1 MDPAWPAQG
10 ESKVGYWPKAPIAA
24 GYRHSVGLRRDGTV
38 IATGENRYGQCDVGG
53 WREIVAVAAGNA
65 HTGNSHTVGLKAD
78 GTVLAVGWNKYG
90 QCLVAEWSVVVAI
103 AAGCAH
109 TLGLRKDGTVLA
121 VGRNDHGQC
130 DVSGWRH
137 IGKP

>member
-53 WREIVAVAAGNA
+53 WREIVAVAAA
-65 HTGNSHTVGLKAD
+65 MRTRETRTPSASKLTGRCWPWA
-78 GTVLAVGWNKYG
+78 GTNTDSA
-90 QCLVAEWSVVVAI
+90 
-103 AAGCAH
+103 
-109 TLGLRKDGTVLA
+109 
-121 VGRNDHGQC
+121 
-130 DVSGWRH
+130 
-137 IGKP
+137 